1 MKRIAIA
8 VVVAFGVLVA
18 AEAGA
23 GDASRCWTL
32 DPDERLRCYDLETG
46 RPPPVDRADPGSA
59 AAAPAVVHAGR
70 MTGYLAERWG
80 YDRGPGE
87 GVFIVDQYHENYLI
101 VRDSNAPNTLPYAP
115 DAQGNPVYATVPI
128 DLQHPELKFQLSGKV
143 RVADFAAPPLGGGA
157 DIADAFGVWLA
168 YTQQS
173 HWQVFNGAQS
183 RPFRETNYQPEAIF
197 SIHPRLFV
205 SERGNDEW
213 NWRVFNLGA
222 GHQSNGQSSP
232 LSRSWNYAFAQL
244 GFELDN
250 DHGQWS
256 VVVRPWYR
264 FPEASDKDDN
274 RDLTDYIGYGD
285 IRGTWRR
292 CDWEV
297 SLTARGNPGTGK
309 GAAQLDVSFPLR
321 IGERYYPFLGYLQV
335 FTGYGESLIDY
346 NWRQTTVGVGFRLN
360 DRRAITEGCRHERA
374 LGPQPEGK
382 TRLANG

>member
-1 MKRIAIA
+1 MRLKCTAILVIGACGGLA
-8 VVVAFGVLVA
+8 V

-32 DPDERLRCYDLETG
+32 SAGERLRCYDLETG
-46 RPPPVDRADPGSA
+46 RPTPADPAIANDTPTG
-59 AAAPAVVHAGR
+59 PGVVDAGR
-70 MTGYLAERWG
+70 MTGYLAQRWG
-80 YDRGPGE
+80 YDRNVGE
-87 GVFIVDQYHENYLI
+87 SRFTLDQYLGNYLI

-128 DLQHPELKFQLSGKV
+128 DLQHPEFKFQLSGKL
-143 RVADFAAPPLGGGA
+143 RVADFAGAPPDGGP
-157 DIADAFGVWLA
+157 DIADAFGIWLA

-205 SERGNDEW
+205 RERGSDEW

-250 DHGQWS
+250 ERGQWS
-256 VVVRPWYR
+256 VVLRPWYR
-264 FPEASDKDDN
+264 IPEGVDKDDN
-274 RDLTDYIGYGD
+274 RNLTDYVGYGD

-297 SLTARGNPGTGK
+297 SLMGRGNPATGK

-321 IGERYYPFLGYLQV
+321 NGGDRYYPLLGYLQV

-346 NWRQTTVGVGFRLN
+346 NWRQTTAGIGFRLN
-360 DRRAITEGCRHERA
+360 DRRATGDGCGR
-374 LGPQPEGK
+374 G
-382 TRLANG
+382 